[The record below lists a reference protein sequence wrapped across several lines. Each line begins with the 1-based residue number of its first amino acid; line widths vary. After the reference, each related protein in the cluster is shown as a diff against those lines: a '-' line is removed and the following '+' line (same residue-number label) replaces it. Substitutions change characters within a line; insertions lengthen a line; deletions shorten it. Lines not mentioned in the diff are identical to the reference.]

1 MRLFLLVASALVG
14 AAAAASSSASVS
26 ASARASASVSA
37 IKNKATPACAAE
49 KLKPFQVA
57 PADYTRTL
65 QDLIDEASRSGCV
78 SNNWA
83 PFLIVS

>member
-14 AAAAASSSASVS
+14 AAAAASVS
-26 ASARASASVSA
+26 ASASASASVSA

-83 PFLIVS
+83 PFLTVS